1 MVEAKDSMLAAK
13 SNGSDKDIGARGGKQ
28 KGNNSDTKL
37 NERSGS
43 KKGKGKPNKARNNN
57 GNGTQGQFTKR
68 PGQYKRKQQNQ
79 YRAEGFQEEQILG
92 LDTSIEDELMGG
104 NFKLKG
110 RKTQVSIKHLL
121 DFNLPEIERFNE
133 ADSTHRKTVNKRR
146 SQNKEHVHLSGDTFI
161 NVNSRFLVKEDG
173 QYSEQVNNPNVPLP
187 DDKIVRVIVPRGQS
201 CPICLCDEPV
211 APRMVTCGHIF
222 CCSCLINFFSM
233 EDTVTNK
240 ETGYKKKKNYKD
252 CPLCNNIVRPQ
263 RVKNAMFT
271 DFASTSNATAPK
283 VGSTVDLKLMC
294 LPHGSLVALPSDLNI
309 DPTVVGNFPDYNI
322 HELNGYCHIM
332 KCSTSMELELLQRD
346 IDAINT
352 QYEIDK
358 ALFDEDKKYVSLAI
372 ESINEKISAI
382 ISASSEGNG
391 DIGSSLTDGISNLTL
406 GNAKIPDLRSR
417 YSDSDAFFFYETAFN
432 SKTRYF
438 LSHLDIK
445 ILLST
450 FQFYSAFPD
459 NLTVLIE
466 NIHYDGVVTEQ
477 LIKRL
482 KYIGNLPLGTEVA
495 FLDIDWRNMD
505 IIPKIVYDEFATELK
520 NRRRQLNRR
529 KQKEDHE
536 KKMYQQKLEEDQMKF
551 YQEENGSSVS
561 FHESSVLLN
570 NAINS
575 SSHLDSLSNVSASR
589 RGASDG
595 DNQQKPKSKRYDE
608 TTIWGTSISVQPDE
622 KTSQENKEFEE
633 MLLQKLSDPSSVDP
647 ENGHAANNDSSKN
660 GKGKRKK
667 NKKGKVLLFSSNSA
681 ML

>member
-1 MVEAKDSMLAAK
+1 MVEVKDSVQTARG
-13 SNGSDKDIGARGGKQ
+13 NGPEKDFGSHGGKQ
-28 KGNNSDTKL
+28 KGNNSDVKL
-37 NERSGS
+37 NERSGNKRS
-43 KKGKGKPNKARNNN
+43 NSKPNKNRNGGNNN
-57 GNGTQGQFTKR
+57 GQGQFTKR

-79 YRAEGFQEEQILG
+79 YRAEGFNEQPVPG

-133 ADSTHRKTVNKRR
+133 ADSTHRRAVNKKR

-161 NVNSRFLVKEDG
+161 NVNSRFLVKEEGD
-173 QYSEQVNNPNVPLP
+173 YVEQVNNPNVPLP

-201 CPICLCDEPV
+201 CPICLCDEPI

-233 EDTVTNK
+233 EDTITNK

-263 RVKNAMFT
+263 RVKNAMFSDLFSSLNT
-271 DFASTSNATAPK
+271 TAPK
-283 VGSTVDLKLMC
+283 IGSTVDLKLMC
-294 LPHGSLVALPSDLNI
+294 LPHGSLVALPTELNI
-309 DPTVVGNFPDYNI
+309 DPTVVGNFPDFSIN
-322 HELNGYCHIM
+322 ELDAYCHIM

-358 ALFDEDKKYVSLAI
+358 ALFDEDKKYVSLAVDA
-372 ESINEKISAI
+372 INEKISAI
-382 ISASSEGNG
+382 ISAYSESS
-391 DIGSSLTDGISNLTL
+391 DVSSSLSDGMSNLSL
-406 GNAKIPDLRSR
+406 ERAKVQDLRSR
-417 YSDSDAFFFYETAFN
+417 YSDSDAFFFYETSFS

-459 NLTVLIE
+459 NLTVLVE

-505 IIPKIVYDEFATELK
+505 IIPKIVYDEFASELK

-536 KKMYQQKLEEDQMKF
+536 KKMYQQKLEEDQLKF

-561 FHESSVLLN
+561 FQESSVQLN
-570 NAINS
+570 NSLHS
-575 SSHLDSLSNVSASR
+575 SAHLDSLSNGTSLRKDSA
-589 RGASDG
+589 G
-595 DNQQKPKSKRYDE
+595 DSNQQQSKSKRYNE
-608 TTIWGTSISVQPDE
+608 TTIWGTSISVIPDE
-622 KTSQENKEFEE
+622 KMSQENKEFEE
-633 MLLQKLSDPSSVDP
+633 MLLQKLNDPSTAGNETEHS
-647 ENGHAANNDSSKN
+647 ANEGANKS
-660 GKGKRKK
+660 GKGRKK
-667 NKKGKVLLFSSNSA
+667 KKKGKVLLFSSNSA